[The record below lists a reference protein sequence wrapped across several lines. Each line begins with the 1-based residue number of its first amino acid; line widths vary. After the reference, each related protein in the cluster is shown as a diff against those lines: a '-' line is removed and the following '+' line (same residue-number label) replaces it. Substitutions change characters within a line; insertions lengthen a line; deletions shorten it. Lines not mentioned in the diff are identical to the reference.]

1 MFEQELEL
9 VHESVE
15 ESGSYGSV
23 MEAIDSEWI
32 EQSLLSA
39 NKASIR
45 NRRLPAQQAVWL
57 VLWMG
62 LIRNQSIKEVCS
74 SMDIAL
80 QSGDSTWSRVAPS
93 VLTDCRR
100 RLGEAP
106 MSYLFK
112 STISAWLEQAL
123 GDKNTLGL
131 TTLAVDG
138 TVFRCQDSEENANE
152 FGFISKTHKPYP
164 QLRLVSLISTET
176 RMVLSAAFDGCHV
189 GEITLAQHLVQD
201 TPDNS
206 LTLFDR
212 CYFSADLL
220 VNWQSSGVLRHWLTP
235 VKSKMRYEVVEEFAN
250 NDLLIDMPVSP
261 QARKKNPELPETWR
275 ARFIAYQEPRG
286 EIKGF
291 VTSLV
296 DPVKYPLD
304 KLLNIYWQR
313 WEIEEGYCE
322 LKQTQLQSKV
332 TLRSKFVEGV
342 KQELWGVL
350 IAYNLVRLE
359 MAAIAKEAKVAPTR
373 ISFTAA
379 ISLIDTQLRWLAL
392 SPDGKLPA
400 KLKQMRADIKHFILP
415 DKRKHRTYPRS
426 VLYIPSRYPLKYKQ

>member
-1 MFEQELEL
+1 
-9 VHESVE
+9 
-15 ESGSYGSV
+15 
-23 MEAIDSEWI
+23 
-32 EQSLLSA
+32 
-39 NKASIR
+39 
-45 NRRLPAQQAVWL
+45 
-57 VLWMG
+57 
-62 LIRNQSIKEVCS
+62 
-74 SMDIAL
+74 
-80 QSGDSTWSRVAPS
+80 
-93 VLTDCRR
+93 
-100 RLGEAP
+100 

-112 STISAWLEQAL
+112 STVSAWLEQAL
-123 GDKNTLGL
+123 GENNALGL

-152 FGFISKTHKPYP
+152 FGFISNTHKPYP

-176 RMVLSAAFDGCHV
+176 RMVLGAAFDGCHV
-189 GEITLAQHLVQD
+189 GEVTLAQRLVQD

-220 VNWQSSGVLRHWLTP
+220 VNWQSSGVQRHWLTP

-261 QARKKNPELPETWR
+261 QARKKNPELPDTWR
-275 ARFIAYQEPRG
+275 ARFIAYQEPKG

-313 WEIEEGYCE
+313 WEIEEGYGE

-359 MAAIAKEAKVAPTR
+359 MTAIAKEAKVAPTR

-426 VLYIPSRYPLKYKQ
+426 VLYIPSRYPLRYKQ